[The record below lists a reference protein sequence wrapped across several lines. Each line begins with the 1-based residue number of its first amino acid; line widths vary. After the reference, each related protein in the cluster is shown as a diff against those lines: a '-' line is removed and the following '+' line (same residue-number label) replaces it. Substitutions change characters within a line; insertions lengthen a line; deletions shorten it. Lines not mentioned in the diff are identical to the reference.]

1 MQEISKFTLQPLL
14 AENDESDATHSKLLF
29 ESKLTDLEL
38 EGISLDAQYQYE
50 SKYLLFVSHNS
61 PFADTL
67 HIYLLNESFIKI
79 DEWAISALSESEWYM
94 LRNLKITDN
103 NQIQF
108 SFFGDDSWILTV
120 LKEPQMTFPKLALL
134 SSYWKP
140 LRFAF
145 APGYLQL
152 RATK

>member
-1 MQEISKFTLQPLL
+1 MQEINNFTLQPLI
-14 AENDESDATHSKLLF
+14 AGKDESDVTHSRLLF
-29 ESKLTDLEL
+29 GNKLTDLEL

-50 SKYLLFVSHNS
+50 NKYLLFVSHNS

-67 HIYLLNESFIKI
+67 HIYLLDESFSKV
-79 DEWAISALSESEWYM
+79 DEWAISSLSESEWYM
-94 LRNLKITDN
+94 LRNLEVTDEN
-103 NQIQF
+103 KLQF
-108 SFFGDDSWILTV
+108 SFFGDDSWVLTV
-120 LKEPQMTFPKLALL
+120 LEKPQMTFPRLALL

-152 RATK
+152 HGK